1 LGAHVDGS
9 GGHKEG
15 SVTERRV
22 RTIERVAVI
31 GLGRFGTS
39 VARTLQEIGFEVTG
53 IDIAEKPVAAVAHQI
68 ALAAQGDGSD
78 EELLR
83 SLNVEQSH
91 VAIVAQ
97 GENVEANVLS
107 TFVLKRMGVPWVVAR
122 ASSAVHGEVLRR
134 VGADRTV
141 FPERDAGVRLAH
153 SLPVRDV
160 TDYISLSPTAGVA
173 KFPAPAQFVGHRL
186 GDLNANHTIPLSVL
200 LIKRGE
206 ALLPSPPDD
215 EVVRPGDEFVVAGAD
230 RDLAGFVEGAADQ
243 LERGAERGER

>member
-1 LGAHVDGS
+1 MPGAKG
-9 GGHKEG
+9 
-15 SVTERRV
+15 RA
-22 RTIERVAVI
+22 IERVAVI

-39 VARTLQEIGFEVTG
+39 VVRTLQELGYEVTG
-53 IDIAEKPVAAVAHQI
+53 IDIAKKPIAAVANLV

-83 SLNVEQSH
+83 SLNVDRSD

-97 GENVEANVLS
+97 GENVEANLLS
-107 TFVLKRMGVPWVVAR
+107 TFVLKGMGVPWVVAR
-122 ASSAVHGEVLRR
+122 ASSAVHGELLRR
-134 VGADRTV
+134 VGANRTV

-173 KFPAPAQFVGHRL
+173 KFPVPAHFVGRRL
-186 GDLNANHTIPLSVL
+186 GELNADRSIPLSVL

-206 ALLPSPPDD
+206 GLLPSPADA
-215 EVVRPGDEFVVAGAD
+215 EVVRAGDVFVVAGTD
-230 RDLAGFVEGAADQ
+230 RDLAGFVEGAA
-243 LERGAERGER
+243 ERKERDVAERNGR